1 MMNKLTFRELIDTH
15 AGWAALVLRVP
26 VGVIL
31 AAHGGQ
37 KLFGWWGGP
46 GVDGLGQYLASI
58 GIVPGTFWALLAGGA
73 EFFGGLAL
81 IVGVLTRPA
90 AVLNVIAMAV
100 AVFYMHG
107 PNGLFLSNNGFE
119 YALTVMVVVLALAIQ
134 GGGTYSVDE
143 WLTKRQDADNMGSPS
158 PA

>member
-15 AGWAALVLRVP
+15 AGFAALVLRVP
-26 VGVIL
+26 VGIIL

-46 GVDGLGQYLASI
+46 GIDGLGQYLASV
-58 GIVPGTFWALLAGGA
+58 GIVPGALMATLAGGA

-100 AVFYMHG
+100 AVFYLHG
-107 PNGLFLSNNGFE
+107 PNGIFLSNSGFE
-119 YALTVMVVVLALAIQ
+119 YALTVMAVALALAIQ

-143 WLTKRQDADNMGSPS
+143 WLAKRQDAEKLGG
-158 PA
+158 ATTA